1 MYFPY
6 FRGRQYELLALK
18 ELAKGGLLGKSVI
31 PVVEPVKLVRKDE
44 KFVIPYKMIP
54 TFNIMV
60 QAFIESKH
68 PIAFIYNPTV
78 GDLATIPESISSLH
92 TYLSASEIIP
102 AAIINDSTSNCIA
115 DLEANKVSKGT
126 ILTVFDKRDSLS
138 AYIREFGSVSPRYTL
153 FPDER
158 QIKRVVKQNKVLFED
173 KFIRQQ
179 KNADYSDDE
188 FFTEDHLYF
197 TNEGYIG
204 FGDYS
209 VIGKEYTEGGWAPYA
224 VAIHIVYFADDNTL
238 RIRHFISDSNNDTS
252 DVAGKFSEAVT
263 KLADWFNAGQQSQL
277 TSALSTLIEYSATGY
292 YPGLPTIKKLSIMHH
307 LELMGKYLDGG
318 LPR

>member
-18 ELAKGGLLGKSVI
+18 ELAKSDLLGKSVI

-44 KFVIPYKMIP
+44 KFVIPYRMIP
-54 TFNIMV
+54 TFDIMV
-60 QAFIESKH
+60 KAFIESKQ

-78 GDLATIPESISSLH
+78 GDLATMPESISSLYA
-92 TYLSASEIIP
+92 YLSVNEIIP
-102 AAIINDSTSNCIA
+102 AAIINDNTSKCMT
-115 DLEANKVSKGT
+115 DLGANKVSKSA
-126 ILTVFDKRDSLS
+126 ILTVFDKRDSL
-138 AYIREFGSVSPRYTL
+138 AVYTKEFDSVSPRYTL

-158 QIKRVVKQNKVLFED
+158 QIKRAVKQNKVLFED
-173 KFIRQQ
+173 KFNKQQ

-188 FFTEDHLYF
+188 FFTEDHLYY
-197 TNEGYIG
+197 TDEGYIG

-209 VIGKEYTEGGWAPYA
+209 VIGKDYNEGGWAPYA

-238 RIRHFISDSNNDTS
+238 RIRHFISDSNDDTS
-252 DVAGKFSEAVT
+252 DVAGKFSEAVS
-263 KLADWFNAGQQSQL
+263 KLADWYNAGQQRQL
-277 TSALSTLIEYSATGY
+277 TSALATLIEYSVTGY

-318 LPR
+318 LPE